1 MKHSNL
7 KRLRAIALFALC
19 SHAVVSQAIPINT
32 STVDYNGALFTTEG
46 EWTDPSTYSMTY
58 WANFADF
65 EGTGEQSFLK
75 AIDWKWEG
83 AGISSVSLLDAPGS
97 TDDWLTQAFYQISVG
112 DSVGCEKN
120 GGANAICTEYTG
132 SEAGLSTDSDA
143 DFRWVF
149 EITCKNVRQQD
160 LLLDSSIRSGYVNSL
175 EGFAAPLVTCDPGDE
190 SSCNAFTDGL
200 AALSLAPD
208 SAEVPVPGVPAL
220 LLIGMAGLCFARRR

>member
-1 MKHSNL
+1 MFKEAEDII
-7 KRLRAIALFALC
+7 R
-19 SHAVVSQAIPINT
+19 
-32 STVDYNGALFTTEG
+32 
-46 EWTDPSTYSMTY
+46 
-58 WANFADF
+58 
-65 EGTGEQSFLK
+65 
-75 AIDWKWEG
+75 
-83 AGISSVSLLDAPGS
+83 
-97 TDDWLTQAFYQISVG
+97 

-149 EITCKNVRQQD
+149 EITFKNVRQQD

-175 EGFAAPLVTCDPGDE
+175 GGFAAPLVTCAPGDE
-190 SSCNAFTDGL
+190 SSCYAFTDGL
-200 AALSLAPD
+200 ATQSLPD